1 MVLNINFKQNESQ
14 EESPGKYGI
23 TDSELAESFRK
34 LQAKKDNKES
44 MTVREQ
50 LRLGRLKK
58 YGDKAQEKSKLTQKP
73 KPSKA
78 PDLPSLNNN
87 PTPDTPHKIHQV
99 IDSIYDGLTLIQACN
114 KYNTSPKQFLKELE
128 KTQNLALRTEFLN
141 ARIVL
146 AEFYLERRE
155 QLEND
160 LKSGKID
167 PSTYTC
173 LSSDYKYLAG
183 KLAPLAY
190 GDKIKLDCTM
200 TNSDTQ
206 PDSARL
212 EELNK
217 LINGGELKPIE

>member
-1 MVLNINFKQNESQ
+1 MVVNINFKQNESQ
-14 EESPGKYGI
+14 AESPEKYGI

-58 YGDKAQEKSKLTQKP
+58 YGDKVQEKSKLTQKP
-73 KPSKA
+73 KPTKA
-78 PDLPSLNNN
+78 PYLPSLNSN
-87 PTPDTPHKIHQV
+87 PAPNTLHKIHQV

-155 QLEND
+155 QLESD

-190 GDKIKLDCTM
+190 GDKIKLDCTV
-200 TNSDTQ
+200 TNNDTQ

>member
-1 MVLNINFKQNESQ
+1 MVVNINFKQNESQ
-14 EESPGKYGI
+14 AESPEVYGI
-23 TDSELAESFRK
+23 TDSELAESFKR
-34 LQAKKDNKES
+34 LQAKKDKGES
-44 MTVREQ
+44 MTVKEQ

-58 YGDKAQEKSKLTQKP
+58 YGDNAQEKSKITQKA

-155 QLEND
+155 QLESD

-167 PSTYTC
+167 PSTYSC

-190 GDKIKLDCTM
+190 GDKIKLDCTV
-200 TNSDTQ
+200 TNTDSQ

-217 LINGGELKPIE
+217 LINGGELTPID

>member
-1 MVLNINFKQNESQ
+1 MVVNINFKQNESQ
-14 EESPGKYGI
+14 EESPEKYRI
-23 TDSELAESFRK
+23 TDSELAESFRR
-34 LQAKKDNKES
+34 LQAKKDSKES

-58 YGDKAQEKSKLTQKP
+58 YGDQVQEKSKLTQKP

-78 PDLPSLNNN
+78 PNLPSLNNN
-87 PTPDTPHKIHQV
+87 PTPDTPHKIKQV

-114 KYNTSPKQFLKELE
+114 KCNTSPKQFLKELE

-167 PSTYTC
+167 PSIYSC

-190 GDKIKLDCTM
+190 GDKIKLDCTV
-200 TNSDTQ
+200 TNSDQQ